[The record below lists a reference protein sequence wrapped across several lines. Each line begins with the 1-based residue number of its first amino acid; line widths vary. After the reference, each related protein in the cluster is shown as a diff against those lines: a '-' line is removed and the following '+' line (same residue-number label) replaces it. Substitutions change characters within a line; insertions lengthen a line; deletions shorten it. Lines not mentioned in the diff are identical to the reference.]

1 MCPTNQALTFIDKEV
16 GCPLCNQD
24 SMVAVVNRLVG
35 GPLKRILLG
44 MPLCSIYRIH
54 LGCSREVMVTMV
66 IYNGT
71 EYVHTYVFT
80 LYQRCIVTTLST
92 VHRLDNV
99 HNLLASNTRASILKY
114 RNLSHMDA
122 RQAYTQV

>member
-1 MCPTNQALTFIDKEV
+1 
-16 GCPLCNQD
+16 
-24 SMVAVVNRLVG
+24 MVAVVNRLVG
-35 GPLKRILLG
+35 GPLKHILLG
-44 MPLCSIYRIH
+44 MPLCSIYGIH

-122 RQAYTQV
+122 AVKTSIHTCNTKLYTHQ